1 VQAELDGIM
10 YPLGLVKTGK
20 TGALTAEQR
29 QALASAEAAMGRLS
43 AVVKAVSLP
52 GK

>member
-1 VQAELDGIM
+1 M
-10 YPLGLVKTGK
+10 TGK

-43 AVVKAVSLP
+43 TAVNKNATP
-52 GK
+52 EK